1 MAVKD
6 YDRIARKKIRKP
18 SDLQVKYPRF
28 LVYSRNKKGKTWFCL
43 TAPNVLVL
51 DPENGTD
58 EFTKRDPNVWP
69 IDTWSDL
76 DEAYHFLKGGNHS
89 YEWLAVD
96 GVTRMSNMSLRF
108 VMRKGEERDLDR
120 TPGMV
125 QRQDYG
131 KAGELLKG
139 MILNF
144 QTLPM
149 GIVYTAQERLI
160 DVTSED
166 LDDDDAEDTTHMF
179 VPDLPKGTR
188 GTLNSVVGVIGRL
201 YVVKAMKK
209 VRRDG
214 EVIEKPYPQRRLWIG
229 DHVAYDTGFRSEFTN
244 LPPMLK
250 DPTVERLTNLIRKGN
265 ARG

>member
-6 YDRIARKKIRKP
+6 YDQIARKRIRKP
-18 SDLQVKYPRF
+18 SDLQEKYPRY

-58 EFTKRDPNVWP
+58 EFVKKDPAVWP
-69 IDTWSDL
+69 INSWQDL
-76 DEAYHFLKGGNHS
+76 DEAYHFLKGGNHN
-89 YEWLAVD
+89 YEWVAVD

-120 TPGMV
+120 TPGLV

-160 DVTSED
+160 DTTSEGLED
-166 LDDDDAEDTTHMF
+166 EDAEETSYMF
-179 VPDLPKGTR
+179 VPDLPKGVR

-201 YVVKAMKK
+201 YVVKATVK
-209 VRRDG
+209 VRTKDG
-214 EVIEKPYPQRRLWIG
+214 EVIEKQKNQRRLWIG
-229 DHVAYDTGFRSEFTN
+229 DHVAYDTGFRSEFN

-265 ARG
+265 PRG